1 VGIAREAGVA
11 EDGNRLTGSEKGAL
25 VLWVLLGITGVVF
38 AQKYFFRAFPEAS
51 VDFKVSRN
59 EALERA
65 QKFIGSVGEDV
76 SGYQSAIVFEVDD
89 NAKTYLERE
98 VGLQQANRLMSSEL
112 NIWYWHVRFFRPKQE
127 EEFFVRVS
135 PAGEIVGYEHKIEE
149 ARAGATL
156 ERAAAEAAAREFL
169 RSKVGADL
177 NKWDFLSE
185 EANSSKKPNRL
196 DWSFTWEKHGFRA
209 KDAPD
214 RLRVTLL
221 GDRAGS
227 AEEFLHVPEAWERS
241 YAKLR
246 STNILYNQVAIL
258 PYLALMVAA
267 IGFGILLTIR
277 KQTSWGGAIKL
288 GIVVAILLTFMQLN
302 NWPLDRMGYDTNSA
316 YGSFV
321 FQQIAKALLFGV
333 VSALTISLILP
344 GAEPL
349 YRQSQPGK
357 LRLAEALTLRG
368 LRSKEFFS
376 AATVGLSLA
385 AAHIGFIVAFYI
397 VAGHFGAWAP
407 QELNYENTVNTA
419 FPWISGVAIGMLA
432 ATSEEFLF
440 RLFAIPFLQRFTR
453 SRIIAVIVPAFC
465 WSFLHSAYP
474 NEPPYIRGLE
484 VGLIGIVAGIVML
497 RWGILATLIWHYTVD
512 ASLVGLLLIRSN
524 SLYFKISGV
533 VVGLAALAPLVFSGV
548 SYLARGRFEPDEDLL
563 NNAEPKAKAEAEA
576 SAEPIAEAT
585 SESAPIVTDAA
596 AVATGR
602 YNALSPAMMIFLAVC
617 LVLGGVA
624 AWRLKTPALGGYVK
638 LSVDARSAKGRA
650 DEILRQRGFDP
661 HAYRTATIFTDF
673 TDPVTNEFLRQRVG
687 LARLN
692 EIYANEVAG
701 AIWQVRYFRDSQPE
715 EFSIKLAPDG
725 SLLAF
730 NHKLAEDAPG
740 SSLTKEEAQ
749 AKAEKY
755 LREVKKLDMSQWNL
769 VEANSDKRIHRTDH
783 ELAWQQRTPIDSGST
798 SSNDAVSHAFLRIK
812 LAVLGDE
819 VCEYRGAYYS
829 KPEAREELEAK
840 EGGTGWMY
848 IKIPDEW
855 RRKQEEQTLLRTIF
869 GFAVP
874 ILLFGGL
881 GITALVLFFKNLR
894 SEAMRDIP
902 WRRLALWASGGLA
915 GYILIVGF
923 GSRIQYF
930 LNSYQTAI
938 PFKAMLG
945 GVAIGLL
952 VGAVFYFGG
961 LAALFGFAA
970 YFSNCAFGSE
980 RLPAGTRMPSVYYR
994 DALWIGVCGAA
1005 GFLGFRR
1012 LLEAVFQHWHTVH
1025 RSWPFSLGSNFD
1037 AILPVGSVFGGA
1049 LISSLFYAGL
1059 IAFLAAF
1066 VASVLKARWLR
1077 YGAFL
1082 LGAMFLA
1089 GSDWGNGAD
1098 FAKQFL
1104 AGAILLAVVVLGVRR
1119 IIRFNVL
1126 GCLLIVACM
1135 ALVGSGSQL
1144 LAQPD
1149 AFYRANGYA
1158 VILAMVALLAWPL
1171 LAWRMR
1177 AASGN

>member
-1 VGIAREAGVA
+1 MA
-11 EDGNRLTGSEKGAL
+11 EDGNRLTGSEKRAL
-25 VLWVLLGITGVVF
+25 VLWVLLGIVGVVF

-59 EALERA
+59 EAVARA
-65 QKFIGSVGEDV
+65 QKFIGSLGEDV
-76 SGYQSAIVFEVDD
+76 SGYQSAIVFDVDD

-98 VGLQQANRLMSSEL
+98 VGLQQANQLMSSEL
-112 NIWYWHVRFFRPKQE
+112 HIWYWNVRFFRPKQE

-149 ARAGATL
+149 ARAGVTL
-156 ERAAAEAAAREFL
+156 DRAAAEADAREFL
-169 RSKVGADL
+169 HGKMGVDL
-177 NKWDFLSE
+177 SKWDFLSE

-221 GDRAGS
+221 GDGAGS

-258 PYLALMVAA
+258 PYLALMVSA
-267 IGFGILLTIR
+267 IGYGILLTIR

-321 FQQIAKALLFGV
+321 FLEIAKALLFGV

-407 QELNYENTVNTA
+407 QELNYENSVNTT

-440 RLFAIPFLQRFTR
+440 RLFAIPFLKRLTG
-453 SRIIAVIVPAFC
+453 SSIVAVIVPAFC

-533 VVGLAALAPLVFSGV
+533 VVGLAALAPLIFAGV
-548 SYLARGRFEPDEDLL
+548 SYLARGRFEADEDLL
-563 NNAEPKAKAEAEA
+563 NSAPPKSVENLEP
-576 SAEPIAEAT
+576 SAESGPESVPALAEAT
-585 SESAPIVTDAA
+585 
-596 AVATGR
+596 AVATPR
-602 YNALSPAMMIFLAVC
+602 YVGLSPAMMIFLAVC

-624 AWRLKTPALGGYVK
+624 AWRFKTPALGDYVK
-638 LSVDARSAKGRA
+638 LSVDARGAKARA
-650 DEILRQRGFDP
+650 DDILRQRGFDP
-661 HAYRTATIFTDF
+661 NSYRTATIFTDF

-740 SSLTKEEAQ
+740 ASLTKEEAQ

-755 LREVKKLDMSQWNL
+755 LREVKKLDLSQWNL

-798 SSNDAVSHAFLRIK
+798 SSNDAVSHAFVRIK

-819 VCEYRGAYYS
+819 VSEYRGSYYS
-829 KPEAREELEAK
+829 KPEAREEQEAK

-855 RRKQEEQTLLRTIF
+855 RRKQEEQTLSRTIY

-881 GITALVLFFKNLR
+881 GITALVLFFKSLR
-894 SEAMRDIP
+894 SDAMRAIP

-952 VGAVFYFGG
+952 VGAIFYFGG

-970 YFSNCAFGSE
+970 YFSNRAFGSE
-980 RLPAGTRMPSVYYR
+980 RLPIGSRMPAVYYR
-994 DALWIGVCGAA
+994 DALWIGVCGTA
-1005 GFLGFRR
+1005 GFLGIRR
-1012 LLEAVFQHWHTVH
+1012 LMEALFQHWHTVH
-1025 RSWPFSLGSNFD
+1025 RSLPFALGANFD
-1037 AILPVGSVFGGA
+1037 AILPVGSVSGA
-1049 LISSLFYAGL
+1049 ALVSSLFMTGL

-1066 VASVLKARWLR
+1066 VASVFKARWMR
-1077 YGAFL
+1077 YLAFL
-1082 LGAMFLA
+1082 LGAMLLT
-1089 GSDWGNGAD
+1089 GSDWGDGMD

-1104 AGAILLAVVVLGVRR
+1104 AGAILLVVIVFGVRR
-1119 IIRFNVL
+1119 VIRFNVL
-1126 GCLLIVACM
+1126 GCFLLVACM
-1135 ALVGSGSQL
+1135 ALLGAAVQL

-1149 AFYRANGYA
+1149 AFYRTNAYA
-1158 VILAMVALLAWPL
+1158 LIVAMLALLVCPL
-1171 LAWRMR
+1171 VAWRMR
-1177 AASGN
+1177 ASAEL